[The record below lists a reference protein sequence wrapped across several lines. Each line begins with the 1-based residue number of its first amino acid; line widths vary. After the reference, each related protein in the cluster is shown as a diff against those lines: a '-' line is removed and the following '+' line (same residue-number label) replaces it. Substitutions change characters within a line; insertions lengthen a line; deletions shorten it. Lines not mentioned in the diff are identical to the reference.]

1 VDSIFFLKKEIWPE
15 IKKQLP
21 KAELHIYGAY
31 APQQISELH
40 SQKEGFLIKGWA
52 ISASEVMKDAKVCLA
67 PLRFG
72 AGLKGKFLDAMK
84 NGTPAVTTSLGAE
97 GITGDYSFAGT
108 IADKVDDLVKA
119 SVTLYVNKENW
130 LAAQQNG
137 ISILNNRFNK
147 NVFSE
152 KFTSQLKFLEKN
164 KVQHRRRNFIGQ
176 ILQHQSIQ
184 STKYMSKWIE
194 EKNKTTNK

>member
-1 VDSIFFLKKEIWPE
+1 
-15 IKKQLP
+15 
-21 KAELHIYGAY
+21 
-31 APQQISELH
+31 
-40 SQKEGFLIKGWA
+40 
-52 ISASEVMKDAKVCLA
+52 
-67 PLRFG
+67 
-72 AGLKGKFLDAMK
+72 
-84 NGTPAVTTSLGAE
+84 
-97 GITGDYSFAGT
+97 
-108 IADKVDDLVKA
+108 
-119 SVTLYVNKENW
+119 LYVNKENW

-164 KVQHRRRNFIGQ
+164 KVQHRRQNFIGQ